1 MAPDHQKTFNVPV
14 NWENLTAALCHYKTA
29 GFTQVHAP
37 WVIPPEYMKVTFP
50 ERDAV
55 FDQHNGGYQTCYGDL
70 IGSAEQSLLYM
81 LMTGQLAHGAY
92 VSLTPCFR
100 IEPEYDRLH
109 SPYFAKVELF
119 STREAHVTDLKGWT
133 ERALVY
139 FQKLAKPNIA
149 FEIVETDIGYD
160 IEANGVEVGSYNRIS
175 VQGHTWVCGTGLAEP
190 RFSQVCL

>member
-1 MAPDHQKTFNVPV
+1 MTRTFIIFCNTLAV
-14 NWENLTAALCHYKTA
+14 
-29 GFTQVHAP
+29 GVH
-37 WVIPPEYMKVTFP
+37 
-50 ERDAV
+50 
-55 FDQHNGGYQTCYGDL
+55 
-70 IGSAEQSLLYM
+70 
-81 LMTGQLAHGAY
+81 
-92 VSLTPCFR
+92 
-100 IEPEYDRLH
+100 
-109 SPYFAKVELF
+109 FAKVELF

-175 VQGHTWVCGTGLAEP
+175 AQGYTWVCGTGLAEP